1 MNALEYA
8 IARQAATQ
16 IVPQPVSA
24 EDELIAARAH
34 SMAIDRSHRMG
45 RAVLAWC
52 NDHQHQVGIHTDLVE
67 RLRIELATRQPIAAT
82 LLALWCEVPGTAA
95 VKAGV

>member
-1 MNALEYA
+1 MNALQYA
-8 IARQAATQ
+8 IARQIAPQ
-16 IVPQPVSA
+16 IVPTPVSA
-24 EDELIAARAH
+24 EDELIAARAR

-52 NDHQHQVGIHTDLVE
+52 NDHVAEVGIHTDLVSD
-67 RLRIELATRQPIAAT
+67 LRVALATRQPIAHL

-95 VKAGV
+95 IKAGV